1 MREIYVKFKLDDEQ
15 EKELTKATQMFNDL
29 AKSRGK
35 QGYDEEDMFTL
46 MMVYASK
53 DGIDERLNLW
63 EMLIKYKSENITNII
78 DNFSLDLEKE

>member
-15 EKELTKATQMFNDL
+15 EKELTKAPQMFNDL

-35 QGYDEEDMFTL
+35 QGYDEEDIFTL

-63 EMLIKYKSENITNII
+63 EMLIKYKSEDIINII

>member
-1 MREIYVKFKLDDEQ
+1 
-15 EKELTKATQMFNDL
+15 MFNDL

-35 QGYDEEDMFTL
+35 QGYDEEDIFTL

-53 DGIDERLNLW
+53 YGIDERLNLW
-63 EMLIKYKSENITNII
+63 EMLIKYKSEDIINII

>member
-1 MREIYVKFKLDDEQ
+1 MITGGFSRIVEHNY
-15 EKELTKATQMFNDL
+15 LT
-29 AKSRGK
+29 KSRGK
-35 QGYDEEDMFTL
+35 QGYDEEDIFTL

-63 EMLIKYKSENITNII
+63 EMLIKYKSEDIINII

>member
-1 MREIYVKFKLDDEQ
+1 MITVGFSRIVEHNY
-15 EKELTKATQMFNDL
+15 LT
-29 AKSRGK
+29 KSRGK
-35 QGYDEEDMFTL
+35 QGYDEEDIFTL

-63 EMLIKYKSENITNII
+63 EMLIKYKSEDIINII

>member
-1 MREIYVKFKLDDEQ
+1 MITVGFSRIVEHNY
-15 EKELTKATQMFNDL
+15 LT
-29 AKSRGK
+29 KSRGK
-35 QGYDEEDMFTL
+35 QGYDEEDIFTL

-63 EMLIKYKSENITNII
+63 KMLIKYKSEDIINII

>member
-1 MREIYVKFKLDDEQ
+1 MITVGFSRIVEHNY
-15 EKELTKATQMFNDL
+15 LT
-29 AKSRGK
+29 KSRGK
-35 QGYDEEDMFTL
+35 QGYDEEDIFTL

>member
-1 MREIYVKFKLDDEQ
+1 MITGGFSRIVEHNY
-15 EKELTKATQMFNDL
+15 LT
-29 AKSRGK
+29 KSRGK
-35 QGYDEEDMFTL
+35 QDYDEEDIFTL

-63 EMLIKYKSENITNII
+63 EMLIKYKSEDIINII